1 MRYMKVAHR
10 NRNDI
15 DAEVRTNPSG
25 RHGTLHA
32 TAMAPLEAKLV
43 MYPTPTPYSVDSSP
57 VPVSTNVYRV
67 STYPSRLGR
76 AKLVCVAI
84 DGIRLRTTQ

>member
-1 MRYMKVAHR
+1 MQDMKVAHR

-32 TAMAPLEAKLV
+32 TPMAAFEAKLV
-43 MYPTPTPYSVDSSP
+43 MHPTPAPDSVDSSP
-57 VPVSTNVYRV
+57 VLVSTNVYRV
-67 STYPSRLGR
+67 STDPSKLGR

-84 DGIRLRTTQ
+84 DGVGLRTTQ